1 MVLILVFFSS
11 QFSEAGEDVFEG
23 QQPTGGPT
31 GGPTPNLE
39 KLARKRMSF
48 LVVHDI
54 SDSSPYAIL
63 KVPEGAT
70 TKDVI
75 KQAVIKGGKYSKQIL
90 FSAIVKTTDKETD
103 AKKTQREHS
112 HMTSDF

>member
-1 MVLILVFFSS
+1 MNSGNNCSNLDYFDS

-23 QQPTGGPT
+23 QQLGGSSGGPA
-31 GGPTPNLE
+31 PSLE

-75 KQAVIKGGKYSKQIL
+75 KQAVIKGGK
-90 FSAIVKTTDKETD
+90 
-103 AKKTQREHS
+103 
-112 HMTSDF
+112 

>member
-1 MVLILVFFSS
+1 MEIIVLILGYFDS

-23 QQPTGGPT
+23 QQPGGSSGGPA
-31 GGPTPNLE
+31 PSLE

-75 KQAVIKGGKYSKQIL
+75 KQAVIKGGK
-90 FSAIVKTTDKETD
+90 
-103 AKKTQREHS
+103 
-112 HMTSDF
+112 

>member
-1 MVLILVFFSS
+1 MVLILFFVSS

-23 QQPTGGPT
+23 QQATGGPT

-90 FSAIVKTTDKETD
+90 FSAIVKATDKETD

>member
-1 MVLILVFFSS
+1 M
-11 QFSEAGEDVFEG
+11 FEG
-23 QQPTGGPT
+23 QQPV

-90 FSAIVKTTDKETD
+90 FSAIVKATDKETD

>member
-1 MVLILVFFSS
+1 M
-11 QFSEAGEDVFEG
+11 FEG
-23 QQPTGGPT
+23 QQPAGGPSV
-31 GGPTPNLE
+31 GPTPSLE

-75 KQAVIKGGKYSKQIL
+75 KQAVIKGGKYSSKSSL
-90 FSAIVKTTDKETD
+90 A
-103 AKKTQREHS
+103 R
-112 HMTSDF
+112 